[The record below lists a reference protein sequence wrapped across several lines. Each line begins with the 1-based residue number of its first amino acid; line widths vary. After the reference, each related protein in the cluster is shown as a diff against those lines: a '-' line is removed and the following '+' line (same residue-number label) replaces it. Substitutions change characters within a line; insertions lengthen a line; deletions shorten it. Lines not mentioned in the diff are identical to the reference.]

1 MIRLHIFRTDNILQ
15 KSINLLSQN
24 SCKSLPGFIL
34 CSYTYLCYLEYENIT
49 KPYENILQD
58 RICHFFLLEQT
69 ELLMLVRGRNTIHF
83 MLRDHPHCSLCMNS
97 RRISKFR
104 LRHPYTQGE
113 TQARSGCN
121 QGDAGGGSMGAAT
134 RWGWDA
140 ARCIQCCNWLQ
151 GEGAA

>member
-24 SCKSLPGFIL
+24 SRKSLPGFIL

-58 RICHFFLLEQT
+58 RICHIFLLEQT

-83 MLRDHPHCSLCMNS
+83 ILRDHPHCSTMALNKAS
-97 RRISKFR
+97 KKLFPDPYKNVAHLSLADDTIYIYIYIYSLLLSITYFSITLLFISF
-104 LRHPYTQGE
+104 LH
-113 TQARSGCN
+113 
-121 QGDAGGGSMGAAT
+121 
-134 RWGWDA
+134 
-140 ARCIQCCNWLQ
+140 
-151 GEGAA
+151 